1 MNLKYNTD
9 LSGMNTFR
17 MKVKA
22 ACLLEYDSAE
32 ELSGLLSDARFSS
45 ELPLP
50 LYHIGGGSN
59 LLFTGDFPG
68 TILHSRIRFIE
79 PVEDG
84 NDVHVRVGSGVI
96 WDEFCDWAASKGYWG
111 AENLSLIPG
120 EAGAAAVQNIG
131 AYGKEVG
138 DIIES
143 VECLDI
149 HDNRMVTVSA
159 ADCGYGYRESR
170 FKNDLKGRYIVTAVN
185 VRLTKK
191 YSPELDYGHVREA
204 LVQRYGSEVVE
215 QQKLTPAQVREVII
229 DIRRNKLPAPEE
241 TGSAGSFF
249 RNPFVLPEQ
258 YAKVAKVAE
267 KDNLGP
273 VPHFPGDDGLIKIP
287 AAWLIEKCGWKGY
300 VEGNAGVYKNQPLVI
315 INATGKA
322 TPEEILALESRIV
335 ASVQEKF
342 GIMLRPEVE
351 HI

>member
-1 MNLKYNTD
+1 M
-9 LSGMNTFR
+9 
-17 MKVKA
+17 
-22 ACLLEYDSAE
+22 
-32 ELSGLLSDARFSS
+32 
-45 ELPLP
+45 
-50 LYHIGGGSN
+50 
-59 LLFTGDFPG
+59 
-68 TILHSRIRFIE
+68 
-79 PVEDG
+79 EDG
-84 NDVHVRVGSGVI
+84 DDVHVRIGSGVV
-96 WDEFCDWAASKGYWG
+96 WDDFCAWAARNGYWG

-131 AYGKEVG
+131 AYGKEAG

-149 HDNRMVTVSA
+149 QDNRTVVLKGSE
-159 ADCGYGYRESR
+159 CGYGYRESR

-191 YSPELDYGHVREA
+191 YSPDLDYGHVREA
-204 LVQRYGSEVVE
+204 LAERYGSAVIDERR
-215 QQKLTPAQVREVII
+215 LTPAQVREVII

-267 KDNLGP
+267 KENLGP

-300 VEGNAGVYKNQPLVI
+300 VEGNAGVYRNQPLVI

-322 TPEEILALESRIV
+322 TPDEILALESKIV
-335 ASVQEKF
+335 SSVREKF
-342 GIMLRPEVE
+342 GILLRPEVE

>member
-9 LSGMNTFR
+9 LGGMNTFG

-32 ELSGLLSDARFSS
+32 ELSSLLSDTRFSS

-50 LYHIGGGSN
+50 LFHIGGGSN

-84 NDVHVRVGSGVI
+84 DDVHVRIGSGVV
-96 WDEFCDWAASKGYWG
+96 WDDFCACAAGNGYWG

-131 AYGKEVG
+131 AYGKEAG

-149 HDNRMVTVSA
+149 QDNRTVVLKGSE
-159 ADCGYGYRESR
+159 CGYGYRESR

-191 YSPELDYGHVREA
+191 YSPALDYGHVREA
-204 LVQRYGSEVVE
+204 LAERYGSEVIDE
-215 QQKLTPAQVREVII
+215 CRLTPAQVREVIM
-229 DIRRNKLPAPEE
+229 DIRRTKLPAPEE
-241 TGSAGSFF
+241 IGSAGSFF

-258 YAKVAKVAE
+258 YVKVAAVAE
-267 KDNLGP
+267 KEGLGP
-273 VPHFPGDDGLIKIP
+273 VPHFPSDDGLIKIP

-300 VEGNAGVYKNQPLVI
+300 VEGNAGVYRNQPLVI

-322 TPEEILALESRIV
+322 TPDEILALESKIV
-335 ASVQEKF
+335 SSVREKF
-342 GIMLRPEVE
+342 GILLRPEVE